1 MEEVK
6 SDFSK
11 LLEKAKEESKNSY
24 SPYSNFPVG
33 AACLFESGSIYL
45 GSNIEN
51 ASYCLGLCAERN
63 ALSSALCAGEKTKL
77 IAVAVYSPRQK
88 NCLPCGGCLQ
98 WLNEFS
104 TMNGK
109 YSDIKVVL
117 EVDNGFKAYSLNE
130 LLPYGFNIN

>member
-1 MEEVK
+1 MEERK
-6 SDFSK
+6 PDFK
-11 LLEKAKEESKNSY
+11 ELLEKAKEASKNSY
-24 SPYSNFPVG
+24 SPYSKFPVG
-33 AACLFESGSIYL
+33 AACLFESGKVYL

-63 ALSSALCAGEKTKL
+63 ALSSALCAGEKSKL

-104 TMNGK
+104 TMDGANN
-109 YSDIKVVL
+109 DIKVVL
-117 EVDNGFKAYSLNE
+117 EAEDGYRAYGLSE
-130 LLPYGFNIN
+130 LLPHGFKIN